1 MNKEHWKKKMKF
13 FSEINN
19 RLLNLSTNK
28 KKSSFGS
35 LKNPS
40 YEEIKKS
47 RRDNEVFDTSAVI
60 AWLRGDDRIL
70 KIAENK
76 VIGI

>member
-1 MNKEHWKKKMKF
+1 M
-13 FSEINN
+13 
-19 RLLNLSTNK
+19 
-28 KKSSFGS
+28 KSSFGS

-60 AWLRGDDRIL
+60 A
-70 KIAENK
+70 
-76 VIGI
+76 